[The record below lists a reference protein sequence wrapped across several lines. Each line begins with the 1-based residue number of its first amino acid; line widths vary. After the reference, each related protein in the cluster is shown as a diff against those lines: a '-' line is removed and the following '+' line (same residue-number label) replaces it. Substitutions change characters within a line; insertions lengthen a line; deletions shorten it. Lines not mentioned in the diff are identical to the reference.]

1 MKLSYYCKSC
11 DKKNYYQTKTKDRFE
26 LQTEV
31 GDEINLRCSKCGT
44 VNKKHINRLFAV
56 VNPKYI
62 FIGLGI
68 AIIVTI
74 LLWDFGYISGLTF
87 TIPIYFIF
95 EAQKRAS
102 DYNKI
107 MVSRK

>member
-11 DKKNYYQTKTKDRFE
+11 NKKNFYQTKTKDRFE
-26 LQTEV
+26 LQKEV

-56 VNPKYI
+56 VNPTFI
-62 FIGLGI
+62 LIGLVV
-68 AIIVTI
+68 AIIVTL
-74 LLWDFGYISGLTF
+74 LLWDFGLISTLSF
-87 TIPIYFIF
+87 TIPIFF
-95 EAQKRAS
+95 LFDAQKRSS